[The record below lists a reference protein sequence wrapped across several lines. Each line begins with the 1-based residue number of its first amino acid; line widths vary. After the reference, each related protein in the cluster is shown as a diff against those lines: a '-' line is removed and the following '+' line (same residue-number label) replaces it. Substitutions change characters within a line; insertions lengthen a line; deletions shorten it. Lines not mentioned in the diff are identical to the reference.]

1 MREIKCHIF
10 VISSGLWGH
19 SLLRLQW
26 LSLKLE
32 HGQTMNINIQANV
45 VPKITG
51 IIQRAPIILRILIEH
66 QVADRGPVIVEDL
79 CGLLIRFRLT
89 KLLDCRH

>member
-1 MREIKCHIF
+1 MEYLWAKDEGNKVPHFCHF
-10 VISSGLWGH
+10 KG
-19 SLLRLQW
+19 SLGTFSLKTPVVEFG
-26 LSLKLE
+26 LKLE
-32 HGQTMNINIQANV
+32 HGQTMNINIQAIV

-79 CGLLIRFRLT
+79 CGLLI
-89 KLLDCRH
+89 